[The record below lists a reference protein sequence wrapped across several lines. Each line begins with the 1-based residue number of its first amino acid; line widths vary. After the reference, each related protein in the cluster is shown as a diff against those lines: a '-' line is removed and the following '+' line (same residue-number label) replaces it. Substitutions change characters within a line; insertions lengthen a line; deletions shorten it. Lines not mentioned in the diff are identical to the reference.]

1 MKAKRVGKNDANTM
15 TTQRCVVEEE
25 TKVLSVKPHRRP
37 PNSNRSTRQSVR
49 IHELTRDPPSL
60 IYPIYLNPPNSH
72 SNEVLSNLCL
82 V

>member
-1 MKAKRVGKNDANTM
+1 MKAKRVGKKDASTM

-60 IYPIYLNPPNSH
+60 IYSMYLSSPSSYSDKVTPN
-72 SNEVLSNLCL
+72 L
-82 V
+82 